1 MVKLFERYPNLHT
14 DLSWDVLPKT
24 LLMNYNAKVN
34 VSRYG
39 KNAIT
44 LIKSTEV
51 VKKLLFRFSAA
62 NHEDLDTDAAHLFN
76 MTAVA
81 EVRKEVK

>member
-39 KNAIT
+39 KNAIS
-44 LIKSTEV
+44 LIKGT
-51 VKKLLFRFSAA
+51 
-62 NHEDLDTDAAHLFN
+62 
-76 MTAVA
+76 
-81 EVRKEVK
+81 